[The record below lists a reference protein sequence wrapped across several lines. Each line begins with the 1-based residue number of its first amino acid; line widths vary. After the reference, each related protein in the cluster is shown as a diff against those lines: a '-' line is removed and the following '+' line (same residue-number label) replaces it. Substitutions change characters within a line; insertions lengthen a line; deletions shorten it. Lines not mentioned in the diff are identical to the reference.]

1 MTKKEYETAVDTL
14 NAWAKAY
21 YTDDVP
27 IATDEEYDE
36 LYHKVLDFERSIPA
50 ISRCLA
56 RQSASAARLARAL
69 SKLVTARA
77 CGRWRIFLVLMSC

>member
-21 YTDDVP
+21 YTDDAP

-36 LYHKVLDFERSIPA
+36 L
-50 ISRCLA
+50 
-56 RQSASAARLARAL
+56 
-69 SKLVTARA
+69 
-77 CGRWRIFLVLMSC
+77 